1 MDLSNSY
8 KPLQQDMG
16 IEIKQEPVSPPGSDI
31 EEEEYVTS
39 DVYRSP
45 HFPHLT
51 IKKEEPTSSPEASPS
66 RSPAFKDRDAG
77 DHAAEAA
84 LPTPKE
90 STSPPPPRA
99 SASNDVGSS
108 HEQTESESEDVRG
121 GPVPLQVCLEVGET
135 AGPWA
140 NGHATS
146 GGSSLVDKNNNG
158 SGGGGSRDD
167 NTTKGQPVLSAAGI
181 KHGRR
186 TPLQCPLCPY
196 TTHNATTMRE
206 HLPVHTGERPF
217 CCPMCNKRF
226 SRKKYFRVHLRLH
239 DKKRDNDIFGARGDG
254 SATPA
259 DSVTSPRTSHGCD
272 TCDETFV
279 QRQHLQKRMQTVHA
293 LDGAVGGGSSDGSS
307 SGSNV
312 CPECNKS
319 YKYAGNLRTHM
330 RVHTG
335 ERPYMCDVCGLR
347 FTCSSYLQ
355 VHLRTHVQEK
365 PYACP
370 QCSKTFVHNSAL
382 TVHLRT
388 HTGERP
394 YQCPHCPLRFSHLRN
409 MKRHEICIHTHEY
422 PHICTLCQRGF
433 LVVTQWRQHVRSQ
446 HGLEYGD
453 PTDYVSDFVPRHGR
467 KPGAPARP
475 AVTVKRR
482 DSSLSGD
489 TVSSSSAPGP

>member
-1 MDLSNSY
+1 M
-8 KPLQQDMG
+8 
-16 IEIKQEPVSPPGSDI
+16 
-31 EEEEYVTS
+31 
-39 DVYRSP
+39 
-45 HFPHLT
+45 
-51 IKKEEPTSSPEASPS
+51 
-66 RSPAFKDRDAG
+66 
-77 DHAAEAA
+77 
-84 LPTPKE
+84 
-90 STSPPPPRA
+90 
-99 SASNDVGSS
+99 
-108 HEQTESESEDVRG
+108 EQ
-121 GPVPLQVCLEVGET
+121 
-135 AGPWA
+135 
-140 NGHATS
+140 
-146 GGSSLVDKNNNG
+146 K
-158 SGGGGSRDD
+158 
-167 NTTKGQPVLSAAGI
+167 
-181 KHGRR
+181 
-186 TPLQCPLCPY
+186 
-196 TTHNATTMRE
+196 RE
-206 HLPVHTGERPF
+206 
-217 CCPMCNKRF
+217 
-226 SRKKYFRVHLRLH
+226 
-239 DKKRDNDIFGARGDG
+239 NDIFGAHGDG
-254 SATPA
+254 KATPA

-279 QRQHLQKRMQTVHA
+279 QRQHLQKRVLTVHA
-293 LDGAVGGGSSDGSS
+293 LDGTVGGGSSNGSS